1 MTEYF
6 IQAFIYLTAA
16 VVAVPLAKRWGL
28 GSVLGYLIAGIIIG
42 PVIGLVGEETA
53 TLQHFAEFGVVMML
67 FLVGLELEPRMLWD
81 MRNRLIGLGGLQ
93 VGLTAG
99 LIALAAIGFG
109 LDWRVALTIGLTLAL
124 SSTAIVLQTL
134 NEKGLTKTEGGRNGF
149 SILLFQDIAVIP
161 MLALIPLL
169 ELPGLAANAKQLVT
183 ETADHH
189 GLDLVSGLPN
199 WAYAVVVLGA
209 IAGVIF
215 GGHFLGRPL
224 FRYVANSKLREVFT
238 ATTLMLVIGIAAL
251 MSLVG
256 LSPALGTFIAGV
268 VLANSEFRHE
278 LESSLEPFKGL
289 LLGLFF
295 ITVGAG
301 INFHVLNDNLAV
313 VAGVTLGI
321 MFIKALVLYGLAL
334 LFRIQNSHRWLVTLS
349 LAQAGEFGFVL
360 LSFSTQNHVLSPQ
373 IAQLLSLV
381 VALSML
387 LSPLLFI
394 FFDKV
399 LLPRYESSN
408 NQREPDE
415 IDEKGQ
421 VLIAGMGRFG
431 QIVNRMLVANGVKT
445 TILDHESAQVE
456 TLRLFGVKGYYG
468 DATRPDLLQIAGIEE
483 ASLFVITID
492 NRERVTELVSYVKQ
506 HYPDLPVLV
515 RAFDEGHL
523 YQLRQA
529 GADHIVKETFHSALE
544 LGVQALTDLGHHPF
558 RAHRAR
564 AIFHQTEK
572 KLTDD
577 FFAAWKT
584 TTKKGSINTNYR
596 DLFKQQEVALH
607 EAMKQDRIDGHS
619 GTERGWTPPPKG
631 YIKDMGYEDT

>member
-1 MTEYF
+1 M
-6 IQAFIYLTAA
+6 
-16 VVAVPLAKRWGL
+16 
-28 GSVLGYLIAGIIIG
+28 
-42 PVIGLVGEETA
+42 
-53 TLQHFAEFGVVMML
+53 
-67 FLVGLELEPRMLWD
+67 
-81 MRNRLIGLGGLQ
+81 
-93 VGLTAG
+93 
-99 LIALAAIGFG
+99 
-109 LDWRVALTIGLTLAL
+109 
-124 SSTAIVLQTL
+124 
-134 NEKGLTKTEGGRNGF
+134 
-149 SILLFQDIAVIP
+149 
-161 MLALIPLL
+161 
-169 ELPGLAANAKQLVT
+169 PGLAETAKQLVT
-183 ETADHH
+183 ESADHH
-189 GLDLVSGLPN
+189 GLDLVSDLPN
-199 WAYAVVVLGA
+199 WAYAAVVLAA

-215 GGHFLGRPL
+215 AGHFLSRPL

-238 ATTLMLVIGIAAL
+238 AATLMLVIGIAAL

-301 INFHVLNDNLAV
+301 INFHVLNENLTI

-321 MFIKALVLYGLAL
+321 MIIKATVLYGLAR
-334 LFRIQNSHRWLVTLS
+334 LFHIQNSHRWLLTLS

-360 LSFSTQNHVLSPQ
+360 LNFSTQNNVLSPQ

-431 QIVNRMLVANGVKT
+431 QIVNRLLVTNGVKT
-445 TILDHESAQVE
+445 TILDYESSQVE

-468 DATRPDLLQIAGIEE
+468 DATRPDLLQIAGIDE

-523 YQLRQA
+523 YQLREA

-544 LGVQALTDLGHHPF
+544 LGVLALTDLGHHPF

-564 AIFHQTEK
+564 AILHQTEQ

-577 FFAAWKT
+577 FYAAWETSVKEG
-584 TTKKGSINTNYR
+584 KVNTNYR
-596 DLFKQQEVALH
+596 DLFQQQETALH

-631 YIKDMGYEDT
+631 YIKDMLHEES